1 MAQSELTKED
11 HVEVPVVE
19 ALLVE
24 GLALLQID
32 YLTEVKNGFHNVKVE
47 LAENRM
53 VVVQAQMAHVDL
65 DLLFCCFS
73 FAEFLSD
80 LEESFFD
87 LSLHPWLQLL
97 LHIVKLKI
105 LSFEVLERV
114 AFLFGITRFHVLHD
128 WLLTIRGGDL
138 LVMCHIVKHAV
149 VVDCSWDRGWRHLRL
164 TS

>member
-53 VVVQAQMAHVDL
+53 VVVQAEMAHVDL
-65 DLLFCCFS
+65 HFLAAGLAHVLLVGKLLPNLKEALLDLTLDS
-73 FAEFLSD
+73 R
-80 LEESFFD
+80 LE
-87 LSLHPWLQLL
+87 LL
-97 LHIVKLKI
+97 LHIIEL
-105 LSFEVLERV
+105 
-114 AFLFGITRFHVLHD
+114 
-128 WLLTIRGGDL
+128 
-138 LVMCHIVKHAV
+138 
-149 VVDCSWDRGWRHLRL
+149 
-164 TS
+164 